1 MTDWHDYLMPCKAA
15 LSTAE
20 KLLRDSK
27 HADALVLAMVAE
39 ENARKLRVMLEEG
52 MRK

>member
-27 HADALVLAMVAE
+27 HADALVLVVVAE
-39 ENARKLRVMLEEG
+39 ENARKLREMLERG
-52 MRK
+52 LQA